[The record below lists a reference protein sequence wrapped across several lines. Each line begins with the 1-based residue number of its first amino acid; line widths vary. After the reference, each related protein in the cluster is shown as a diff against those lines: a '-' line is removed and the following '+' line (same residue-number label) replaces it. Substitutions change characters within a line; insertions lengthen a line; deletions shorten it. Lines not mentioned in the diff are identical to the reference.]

1 MVDANVLI
9 AAVLRDSTTRKLIV
23 LGGMELHAPRYLSE
37 EVEAHWEEL
46 TARSGLPP
54 AALRAALRTL
64 RGYLIEHGPEEYGQE
79 LEKAEAMLQD
89 VDVQDAP
96 YVALALAIG
105 ADGVWSEDRALTRV
119 RGLRVVRTADLVR
132 RAAE

>member
-1 MVDANVLI
+1 MKLVVDANVLI

-54 AALRAALRTL
+54 AAKASNPRMRTT
-64 RGYLIEHGPEEYGQE
+64 RRYSRP
-79 LEKAEAMLQD
+79 KA
-89 VDVQDAP
+89 
-96 YVALALAIG
+96 
-105 ADGVWSEDRALTRV
+105 
-119 RGLRVVRTADLVR
+119 
-132 RAAE
+132 